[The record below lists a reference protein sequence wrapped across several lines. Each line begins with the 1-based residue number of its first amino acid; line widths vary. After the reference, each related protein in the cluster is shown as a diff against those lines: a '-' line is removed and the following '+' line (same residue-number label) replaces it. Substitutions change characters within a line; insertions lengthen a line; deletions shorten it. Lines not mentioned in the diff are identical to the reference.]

1 MASLLKNRRYTLL
14 GALFLAGLF
23 ISSGDVWQDF
33 LYPRY
38 FPKPYNTLPNKKL
51 DSAKIALGRKLFYDP
66 NLSLDNGIS
75 CASCHSS
82 YNAFAHTDHALSHGL
97 GDSIGQRNAPALF
110 NLAWQTSFM
119 WDGAIKPLERQAL
132 APIQHPKEM
141 GESLAN
147 VLKKLNQHPFY
158 KKAMIAAYGDS
169 IFTTQKL
176 LQALLFFELSLIS
189 ANSKYDRVMQGLDS
203 FTLVEQKGYALFK
216 KHCNTCHTEPLFFK
230 NDFENNGLAVD
241 SNLLDLGRYTLTW
254 QEDDRF
260 RFKIP
265 SLRNLAYTYPYM
277 HDGRFKK
284 LSEVLQHYQTGG
296 KNPGKMTKKI
306 RQGMALNSH
315 EKVELLA
322 FLQTLNDKSFVFNP
336 QFQFPK

>member
-1 MASLLKNRRYTLL
+1 
-14 GALFLAGLF
+14 
-23 ISSGDVWQDF
+23 
-33 LYPRY
+33 
-38 FPKPYNTLPNKKL
+38 
-51 DSAKIALGRKLFYDP
+51 
-66 NLSLDNGIS
+66 
-75 CASCHSS
+75 
-82 YNAFAHTDHALSHGL
+82 
-97 GDSIGQRNAPALF
+97 
-110 NLAWQTSFM
+110 
-119 WDGAIKPLERQAL
+119 
-132 APIQHPKEM
+132 
-141 GESLAN
+141 
-147 VLKKLNQHPFY
+147 
-158 KKAMIAAYGDS
+158 
-169 IFTTQKL
+169 
-176 LQALLFFELSLIS
+176 
-189 ANSKYDRVMQGLDS
+189 
-203 FTLVEQKGYALFK
+203 
-216 KHCNTCHTEPLFFK
+216 LFFK